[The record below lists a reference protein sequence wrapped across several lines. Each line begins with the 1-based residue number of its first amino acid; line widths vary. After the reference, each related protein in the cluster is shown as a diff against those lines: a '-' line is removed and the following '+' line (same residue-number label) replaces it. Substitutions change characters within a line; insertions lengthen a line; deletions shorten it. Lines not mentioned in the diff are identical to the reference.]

1 MLVGKCTQKK
11 EHIKQGRKEKNAS
24 KMQCGRPKTT
34 INIEVDLRKMICSTV
49 VCLPK
54 MMIKKM
60 QTYLGPNKF
69 PQDINDF
76 GKLKLRREDF
86 RLVFVTLLI

>member
-34 INIEVDLRKMICSTV
+34 MNIEVDLRKMICSV
-49 VCLPK
+49 VICLPK
-54 MMIKKM
+54 MKI
-60 QTYLGPNKF
+60 NVC
-69 PQDINDF
+69 QDINDF
-76 GKLKLRREDF
+76 DKLKFRRED
-86 RLVFVTLLI
+86 

>member
-34 INIEVDLRKMICSTV
+34 INIEVDLRKMICSIV

-54 MMIKKM
+54 IMIKNAHVL
-60 QTYLGPNKF
+60 TYLGPNKF
-69 PQDINDF
+69 PH
-76 GKLKLRREDF
+76 
-86 RLVFVTLLI
+86 